1 MQSTSPLLDPAG
13 RMRKGL
19 WFFGVILFL
28 KGILFFSTSSFG
40 QKISPLNDTQHFGA
54 ATPHTH
60 NEKCAHILIE
70 TMIEKEMGYF
80 GSRDFFEDWINTK
93 IQIKQ
98 STPQILRTQEGP
110 RLIPVVVHVIHN
122 GSSVGLGANIPDSQ
136 IFEQIR
142 ILNEDFRRL
151 NADAIRTP
159 AEFLPVAADSNI
171 EFVLAKQDP
180 NGLPTNGIV
189 RLQGTKNAYDPNSD
203 ATLIGQLSQWNPEEY
218 LNIYAVPLVQPF
230 IGYASFPISNLPGLN
245 FSPTP
250 SIIDGV
256 TIDFRFFGV
265 GGNASSA
272 SRGRTATHEV
282 GHFFGLRHIWGDG
295 GCGVDDFVT
304 DTPPQDN
311 SNNVCNANPSRFSCG
326 VNNMIQNYMDYT
338 PDACMNLFTR
348 GQVERFNVVLENSPR
363 RVTLVN
369 NRATKNPILADRDLA
384 LFKIIQ
390 PVDALCELIISPQVE
405 VLNAGSMNIT
415 SARLEF
421 IRNGTLVESR
431 RFTLNLKTGEKAI
444 LTFSPIELAAG
455 NNQLEFKITQV
466 NDQTDQNAENNSKI
480 SSPVLQGEVN
490 LPYTFAVQNFPD
502 DWVINNPDQSFTWER
517 RNINISGQI
526 QPVVYIRHYEYEG
539 PGQLDYFISP
549 IIDLAKYPNAQLVF
563 EVAHAPYNQPGFQD
577 ELIISVSEDC
587 GSNFDLVNVN
597 YRKSGPRLETSAPT
611 LDEFIPTSNSQFRTE
626 LFNLKHFQ
634 ALGKVRVSITTR
646 NSYGNNIY
654 LRNIRI
660 LPTEELRYDVKVE
673 EILKPTPIS
682 SGNHQEELI
691 RVSNTGNLPF
701 SKFLFTRITN
711 NSIAENYLV
720 SEINLAPGEK
730 LELDINN
737 STNDGKSRLRYST
750 REANFDQNPNVPFV
764 LSRYHLENPDTIPVP
779 WRQNFNSGTNLSPW
793 LSINPENDLPSWN
806 MVRATL
812 GTGSNNVARLENG
825 IAGNS
830 YWLGSPSFDL
840 SKSRQASVFFDLAAG
855 QVSPSTRLSVLASS
869 DGGMT
874 YSVAWSAAGQEL
886 ATVSAGEANPNSSGE
901 YKRIFVNLTSF
912 VGVNASAVRLAFVLD
927 IAGST
932 NSPVYLDN
940 IELFLNAN
948 PNPVIPGQ
956 GSGILFP
963 NPARDYFNLAF
974 NLPQREEV
982 TIQIISAS
990 GVVVHEVAYP
1000 GTLNQ
1005 TYTFSTQLFRTGV
1018 YIIRI
1023 NSDSLQEMK
1032 RLIIN

>member
-1 MQSTSPLLDPAG
+1 
-13 RMRKGL
+13 MRKGL
-19 WFFGVILFL
+19 RFFGVILFL
-28 KGILFFSTSSFG
+28 LGLLFFSTSAYG
-40 QKISPLNDTQHFGA
+40 QKITTLDVTQNFGSVSS
-54 ATPHTH
+54 HTH
-60 NEKCAHILIE
+60 SEKCAHSLIE

-80 GSRDFFEDWINTK
+80 GSKAFFEDWINTK

-110 RLIPVVVHVIHN
+110 RLIPIVVHVIHN
-122 GSSVGLGANIPDSQ
+122 GSSVGSGANIPDSQ

-151 NADAIRTP
+151 NADANRTP

-180 NGLPTNGIV
+180 NGLPTTGIV
-189 RLQGTKNAYDPNSD
+189 RLLGTKNAYDPNTD

-218 LNIYAVPLVQPF
+218 LNMYVVPLVQPF

-256 TIDFRFFGV
+256 TIDYRFFGV
-265 GGNASSA
+265 GGNATSA

-304 DTPPQDN
+304 DTPLQDN
-311 SNNVCNANPSRFSCG
+311 SNNVCNANPSRFSCES
-326 VNNMIQNYMDYT
+326 NDMIQNYMDYT

-348 GQVERFNVVLENSPR
+348 GQVDRFNIVLANSPR

-369 NRATKNPILADRDLA
+369 NRATQNPILSDRDLA
-384 LFKIIQ
+384 LFRIIQ

-405 VLNAGSMNIT
+405 VLNAGSMNVT
-415 SARLEF
+415 SARIEF
-421 IRNGTLVESR
+421 IRNGTVVESR
-431 RFTLNLKTGEKAI
+431 RFTFNLKTGEKAI
-444 LTFSPIELAAG
+444 LTFSPIELAVG

-466 NDQTDQNAENNSKI
+466 NDQTDQNAENNSKT
-480 SSPVLQGEVN
+480 SSPVLQGEIN
-490 LPYTFAVQNFPD
+490 LPYTFSVQNFPS

-517 RNINISGQI
+517 RNVTINGQI
-526 QPVVYIRHYEYEG
+526 QPVVFIRHYEYEG

-549 IIDLAKYPNAQLVF
+549 IVDLAKYPNAQLAF
-563 EVAHAPYNQPGFQD
+563 EVAHAPYNQAGFQD

-597 YRKSGPRLETSAPT
+597 YRKSGTRLETSAPT
-611 LDEFIPTSNSQFRTE
+611 LDEFIPSSNAQFRTE
-626 LFNLKHFQ
+626 LFNLKDFQ
-634 ALGKVRVSITTR
+634 ALGKVRISITTR

-660 LPTEELRYDVKVE
+660 LPSEELRYDVKVE

-682 SGNHQEELI
+682 SGNHKEELI

-701 SKFLFTRITN
+701 SKFLFTRTTN
-711 NSIAENYLV
+711 SLISETYLV

-730 LELDINN
+730 LDLDINN
-737 STNDGKSRLRYST
+737 STNDGKNRLRYST
-750 REANFDQNPNVPFV
+750 REANFDQNPKVPFI

-779 WRQNFNSGTNLSPW
+779 WRQNFNISTNLSPW
-793 LSINPENDLPSWN
+793 LTINPENDLPSWTIVPITN
-806 MVRATL
+806 

-840 SKSRQASVFFDLAAG
+840 RGTRQASVFFDLAAG
-855 QVSPSTRLSVLASS
+855 QVGHSTRLSLLASS
-869 DGGMT
+869 DGGIT
-874 YSVAWSAAGQEL
+874 YSAVWSAVGQEL
-886 ATVSAGEANPNSSGE
+886 ATVSAGGANPNSSGD
-901 YKRIFVNLTSF
+901 YKRIFVNLTPF
-912 VGVNASAVRLAFVLD
+912 AGANASAVRLAFVLN
-927 IAGST
+927 IEGNT
-932 NSPVYLDN
+932 NGPVYLDN

-956 GSGILFP
+956 GSSILFP
-963 NPARDYFNLAF
+963 NPAREFFNLAF
-974 NLPQREEV
+974 NLPVREEV
-982 TIQIISAS
+982 TVQVISAT
-990 GVVVHEVAYP
+990 GAVVHEVAYP

-1005 TYTFSTQLFRTGV
+1005 TYTFSTQLFSTGV

-1023 NSDSLQEMK
+1023 NSNSLQEIK